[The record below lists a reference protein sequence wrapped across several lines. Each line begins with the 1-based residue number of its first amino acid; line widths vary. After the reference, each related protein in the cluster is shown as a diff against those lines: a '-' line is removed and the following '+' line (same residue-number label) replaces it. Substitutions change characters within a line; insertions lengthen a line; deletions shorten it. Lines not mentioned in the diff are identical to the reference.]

1 MASKILVV
9 DGNEA
14 FATMLR
20 DMLERDGGYDVMV
33 APSGS
38 DAMVFVE
45 RQEFD
50 LVIVDMELDPHD
62 MDYGQLVQN
71 ARSERPD
78 LRLMLI
84 PLMGRGLPP
93 ETNEWDIQGTL
104 SKPFFADDLLPSIH
118 DALSKQV
125 SFQAAARPAINQP
138 PTPADVE
145 RTPADVER
153 TPADVERTP
162 ADVERTPADVE
173 RTPADVEQTPADVEQ
188 TPADV
193 EQTASDIRAV
203 LLDLERETR
212 ADDVLLLA
220 GSDGGEGVVAHT
232 GAHDVQDLESLSS
245 LVTMTLQAAQ
255 AVARSLG
262 QPDVPFEHN
271 MFESGTQRLY
281 VMTLPGDLV
290 LGVVTPI
297 STNLGSVR
305 HNLRRAARELA
316 ALALT

>member
-14 FATMLR
+14 FAIMLR

-38 DAMVFVE
+38 DAMACVQ

-71 ARSERPD
+71 ARNERPD
-78 LRLMLI
+78 IRLMLI
-84 PLMGRGLPP
+84 PLMGGGLPP
-93 ETNEWDIQGTL
+93 ETREWDLQGTL
-104 SKPFFADDLLPSIH
+104 TKPFFADDLLPNIRE
-118 DALSKQV
+118 ALSKQV
-125 SFQAAARPAINQP
+125 GFQAVARPPSPQQE
-138 PTPADVE
+138 TPD
-145 RTPADVER
+145 
-153 TPADVERTP
+153 
-162 ADVERTPADVE
+162 
-173 RTPADVEQTPADVEQ
+173 
-188 TPADV
+188 DV

-203 LLDLERETR
+203 LLDLGRETR
-212 ADDVLLLA
+212 ADAVLLLA
-220 GSDGGEGVVAHT
+220 GSDGSEGTVAHI
-232 GAHDVQDLESLSS
+232 GAFDGQALEALPS
-245 LVTMTLQAAQ
+245 LVTATLQAAQ
-255 AVARSLG
+255 AVACFLG

-271 MFESGTQRLY
+271 MFESSSQRLY

-290 LGVVTPI
+290 LVVVTPI
-297 STNLGSVR
+297 STNLGTVR